1 MPKAKQEEE
10 APNVCVCGKLPITVK
25 CRNGLMLS
33 CPDTKRC
40 TVRSRW
46 MRPKQAAIHD
56 WNAAVLAARLERRS
70 S

>member
-25 CRNGLMLS
+25 CRNGFTLS
-33 CPDTKRC
+33 CPDTKHC

-56 WNAAVLAARLERRS
+56 WNAAVLAARRERRS